1 MAEIALHE
9 YVRQMKQ
16 LIKEG
21 RYDEVVAHGR
31 HILKQYPK
39 YLEVYRVLGEAMLE
53 AGQEDQAENMFSRVL
68 SGDPENFV
76 AHAGMSVIYDRRG
89 DLDKAL
95 WHMERAFEIS
105 PDNPAIRN
113 ELRRL
118 YGRKTGV
125 EPGRLDLTPATLAR
139 LYARGGRYRRAI
151 EEFRSLL
158 EENPDRVDLQV
169 ALAEALWK
177 NEQRIQAEE
186 LCLGI
191 LEQLP
196 FCLKANLILGEIYT
210 RTGRKEGKECLAKA
224 EALDPE
230 NRVAAALF
238 GDESPLP
245 LREVHIERLEYS
257 PPEEERPSWM
267 PEAPTTEIEVAPETQ
282 IEIPAWLEEISGGE
296 EAPTPAEEE
305 EEEVGL
311 EVPSWLGEPGLEEI
325 GEEPSPPLEE
335 PAPPEPEAEA
345 PAEAV
350 PPPEP
355 AEIPDWIREMAP
367 PEVKREEE
375 RAETPAPP
383 PEPAEIPDWLKE
395 MAPPEVK
402 EEAAPTTPPAE
413 AAEAVPEWLAEAISL
428 TEEKPPVPEMP
439 AEEGIPEWP
448 AEPTPEEAPPPEEPT
463 PPPGPEAPEWA
474 EQLEEPKAPEIP
486 EWLTAAPPP
495 QEEPAPAEP
504 VEPAIPD
511 WLAEAAMPEEIP
523 ASEPPIPEVPRSPV
537 PTEEEAFGWTGF
549 EAEEEAPPPPEA
561 PTPPEEGFGWTEFEA
576 AAEVEAPPTEVTPT
590 EAPPETAAEVPPPVE
605 IAPEPVTERLPG
617 EAPPAPEA
625 VEEALPEAP
634 TDLEALWDHL
644 RAHPRDH
651 EARLTLARAMWQA
664 GRYEESLEAYSRL
677 LRANKLVDEVLAD
690 LEGYAEE
697 RPSDASLLRVL
708 GDAYMRADRLTEAL
722 EAYREALKNL

>member
-1 MAEIALHE
+1 MMAEIALHE

-375 RAETPAPP
+375 RAEPPAPP

-448 AEPTPEEAPPPEEPT
+448 AEPTPEEAPPLEEPT
-463 PPPGPEAPEWA
+463 PPLKEEPSAPEAPEW
-474 EQLEEPKAPEIP
+474 LE
-486 EWLTAAPPP
+486 
-495 QEEPAPAEP
+495 
-504 VEPAIPD
+504 
-511 WLAEAAMPEEIP
+511 
-523 ASEPPIPEVPRSPV
+523 
-537 PTEEEAFGWTGF
+537 G
-549 EAEEEAPPPPEA
+549 
-561 PTPPEEGFGWTEFEA
+561 EG
-576 AAEVEAPPTEVTPT
+576 
-590 EAPPETAAEVPPPVE
+590 
-605 IAPEPVTERLPG
+605 LPSG
-617 EAPPAPEA
+617 D
-625 VEEALPEAP
+625 EALAW
-634 TDLEALWDHL
+634 LGS
-644 RAHPRDH
+644 
-651 EARLTLARAMWQA
+651 LA
-664 GRYEESLEAYSRL
+664 
-677 LRANKLVDEVLAD
+677 
-690 LEGYAEE
+690 
-697 RPSDASLLRVL
+697 
-708 GDAYMRADRLTEAL
+708 
-722 EAYREALKNL
+722 